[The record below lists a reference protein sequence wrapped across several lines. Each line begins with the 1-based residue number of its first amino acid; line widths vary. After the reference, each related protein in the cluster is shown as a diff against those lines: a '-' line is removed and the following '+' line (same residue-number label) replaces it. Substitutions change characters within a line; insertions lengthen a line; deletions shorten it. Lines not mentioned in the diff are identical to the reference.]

1 MKMEY
6 ESEDIEEVFDPN
18 IEQEE
23 AAANNK
29 LNDNDNDDDKDS
41 SDDVELNENQ

>member
-6 ESEDIEEVFDPN
+6 DSGDIEEVFDPSVK
-18 IEQEE
+18 EEEE
-23 AAANNK
+23 AAKK
-29 LNDNDNDDDKDS
+29 LNDNDDDKDS